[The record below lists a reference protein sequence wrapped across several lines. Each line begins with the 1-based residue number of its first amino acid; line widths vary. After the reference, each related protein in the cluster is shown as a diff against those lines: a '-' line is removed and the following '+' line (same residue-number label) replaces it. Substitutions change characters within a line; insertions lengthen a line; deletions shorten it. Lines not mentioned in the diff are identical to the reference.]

1 MRNLLLAFA
10 LITSTAATGCI
21 VDTRPGPGYVAPA
34 GGWVELGSRTVNGRR
49 GVDRDVIG
57 VGRREGRF
65 RVLQFVV
72 ENSSL
77 EMFDMRVFFGDGS
90 SYSPPTQLVFRPG
103 QAIQVIDLPGGARVV
118 RKVEF
123 RYRNLPGGGNARIV
137 LLGS

>member
-1 MRNLLLAFA
+1 MRNLLLASA
-10 LITSTAATGCI
+10 LLATLASTGCI
-21 VDTRPGPGYVAPA
+21 VDAQPGPGYVAPA

-49 GVDRDVIG
+49 HVDRDVIG

-72 ENSSL
+72 EQSSL
-77 EMFDMRVFFGDGS
+77 EMFDMVVHFGDGS

-103 QAIQVIDLPGGARVV
+103 QASQVIDLPGGARVI
-118 RKVEF
+118 RKVDF